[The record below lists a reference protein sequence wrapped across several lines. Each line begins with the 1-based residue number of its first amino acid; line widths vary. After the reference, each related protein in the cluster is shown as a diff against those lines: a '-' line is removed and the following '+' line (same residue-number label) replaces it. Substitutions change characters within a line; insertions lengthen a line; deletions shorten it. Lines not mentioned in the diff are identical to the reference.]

1 MAYEKFEYLEIAVM
15 KTDWEKWS
23 TNESLKLIRYQENQY
38 LHKKIRYQKY
48 QKKKKLWQGWVF
60 FNKLSKALIYT
71 ICHQSQYQRGGRFS
85 KHEKYQILTSK
96 LYHLSDKEGKSF
108 DEKLYICG
116 ICLKYIY
123 KNEIPSQAFYNKMV
137 LDHITNELQD
147 FKK

>member
-1 MAYEKFEYLEIAVM
+1 MTRLSFLQQVK
-15 KTDWEKWS
+15 
-23 TNESLKLIRYQENQY
+23 
-38 LHKKIRYQKY
+38 
-48 QKKKKLWQGWVF
+48 QGPYY
-60 FNKLSKALIYT
+60 IYT
-71 ICHQSQYQRGGRFS
+71 ICHQSQYQRRGRFS

-123 KNEIPSQAFYNKMV
+123 KNEIPSQAFYDKMV